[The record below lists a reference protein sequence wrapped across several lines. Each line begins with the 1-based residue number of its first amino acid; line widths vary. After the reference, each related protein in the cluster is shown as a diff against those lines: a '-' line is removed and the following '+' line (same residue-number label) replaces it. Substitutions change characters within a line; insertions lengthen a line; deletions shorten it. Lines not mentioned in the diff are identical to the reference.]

1 LQRGQIVNLRHKK
14 WQWRLQFYANSKAF
28 IAEVSSSKRRT
39 IQMKP
44 QITTLKTLFRTKQ
57 GIENPG
63 KFLINA
69 EIATRK
75 WV

>member
-1 LQRGQIVNLRHKK
+1 
-14 WQWRLQFYANSKAF
+14 
-28 IAEVSSSKRRT
+28 
-39 IQMKP
+39 MKP